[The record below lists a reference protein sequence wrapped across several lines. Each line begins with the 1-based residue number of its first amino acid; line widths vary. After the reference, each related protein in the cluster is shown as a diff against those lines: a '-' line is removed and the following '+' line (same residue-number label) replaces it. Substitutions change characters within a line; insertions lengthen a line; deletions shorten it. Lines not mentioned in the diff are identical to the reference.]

1 MNGPWEPYAPGV
13 NGNAPADYVSMWRH
27 VHDLATQAGA
37 GNITWVWCP
46 NVDPN
51 NKYTSYAQ
59 LYPGNAYVDWTCFDG
74 YNKTGNESFSD
85 IFSASYQKL
94 LDLAPTKPIMIGET
108 SSVEG
113 GAGKAAWVTDALTQL
128 PTSFPQIKAVVWF
141 NWRIFEANRWWEWP
155 IESSP
160 STQQA
165 FRAGISSPYY
175 VPGGT
180 FGSLPLGSKI
190 GPP

>member
-1 MNGPWEPYAPGV
+1 M
-13 NGNAPADYVSMWRH
+13 
-27 VHDLATQAGA
+27 
-37 GNITWVWCP
+37 
-46 NVDPN
+46 
-51 NKYTSYAQ
+51 
-59 LYPGNAYVDWTCFDG
+59 
-74 YNKTGNESFSD
+74 
-85 IFSASYQKL
+85 
-94 LDLAPTKPIMIGET
+94 
-108 SSVEG
+108 
-113 GAGKAAWVTDALTQL
+113 TDALTQL

-190 GPP
+190 GPPCRSSRPETARTVAGSRDGDARHQLEGAPEQMGVSCG

>member
-1 MNGPWEPYAPGV
+1 
-13 NGNAPADYVSMWRH
+13 
-27 VHDLATQAGA
+27 
-37 GNITWVWCP
+37 
-46 NVDPN
+46 
-51 NKYTSYAQ
+51 
-59 LYPGNAYVDWTCFDG
+59 
-74 YNKTGNESFSD
+74 
-85 IFSASYQKL
+85 
-94 LDLAPTKPIMIGET
+94 MIGET

-128 PTSFPQIKAVVWF
+128 PSSFPQIKAVVWF
-141 NWRIFEANRWWEWP
+141 NWRIFEANKWWEWP

-160 STQQA
+160 STQEA

-175 VPGGT
+175 APGGS

>member
-1 MNGPWEPYAPGV
+1 MTSPRKLGRGTSPGSGV
-13 NGNAPADYVSMWRH
+13 
-27 VHDLATQAGA
+27 
-37 GNITWVWCP
+37 P
-46 NVDPN
+46 NVDPQ

-59 LYPGNAYVDWTCFDG
+59 LYPGNAYVDWTCLDG